1 VRRATASIQRRGIP
15 SRIIA
20 VTALLALTAL
30 VLAGLLPS
38 TATAWPIAGADSS
51 REIASLANAER
62 LQGLTR
68 PFTIAVIP
76 DTQVYTD
83 RGMPEFEKQ
92 IEWVLAHA
100 AEKNIVFV
108 THMGDVVDDGRVQ
121 AQWDN
126 ALDALGP
133 LLAQNRL
140 PFSIVR
146 GNHDDPEY
154 LLKNVPLF
162 LTKRK
167 PWFVAASPSGL
178 SQAQKFQVK
187 GVWFLH
193 IGLEHNPTEE
203 ELGWA
208 NDLLREPALRGMPVI
223 VSIHRYL
230 DEDGKAPVGQRVWDS
245 FIKDNPQVFMVLCG
259 HAALE
264 RAFVSYNTAGL
275 PVYEVLSDYQQYR
288 PFGGN
293 GLMRLIT
300 IDPVNDT
307 IEVET
312 FSPYFRYKSGRE
324 TDTDYYETDRD
335 SQFAFSLSGSGLDLN
350 ERLAYNAGSD
360 TGIRLLALS
369 LAASR
374 GTSGAFQ

>member
-1 VRRATASIQRRGIP
+1 MG
-15 SRIIA
+15 
-20 VTALLALTAL
+20 
-30 VLAGLLPS
+30 
-38 TATAWPIAGADSS
+38 
-51 REIASLANAER
+51 
-62 LQGLTR
+62 GLTR

-100 AEKNIVFV
+100 AEKNILFV
-108 THMGDVVDDGRVQ
+108 THVGDVVDDGRVQ

-154 LLKNVPLF
+154 LLKNVPLA
-162 LTKRK
+162 LTKQK

-178 SQAQKFQVK
+178 CQAQKFQAE
-187 GVWFLH
+187 GAWFLH
-193 IGLEHNPTEE
+193 IGLQHKPTDE
-203 ELGWA
+203 ELAWA
-208 NDLLREPALRGMPVI
+208 NELLERPDLEELPVI
-223 VSIHRYL
+223 VTTHGYL
-230 DEDGKAPVGQRVWDS
+230 DGGGKSKHGWRIWDGFV
-245 FIKDNPQVFMVLCG
+245 KDNPQVFMVLSG
-259 HAALE
+259 HIAQE
-264 RAFVSYNTAGL
+264 RAFVSYNSAGL
-275 PVYEVLSDYQQYR
+275 PVYEMLSDYQQYR

-300 IDPVNDT
+300 IDPLSDT
-307 IEVET
+307 IKVKT
-312 FSPYFRYKSGRE
+312 FSPYFRYKGGKE

-335 SQFAFSLSGSGLDLN
+335 SQFSFSL
-350 ERLAYNAGSD
+350 AGSVID
-360 TGIRLLALS
+360 AGEWLASGEGSTPDLRFLALS
-369 LAASR
+369 SVASR
-374 GTSGAFQ
+374 GPSIARE

>member
-1 VRRATASIQRRGIP
+1 
-15 SRIIA
+15 
-20 VTALLALTAL
+20 VTALLVLTAFL
-30 VLAGLLPS
+30 LAGLLAS
-38 TATAWPIAGADSS
+38 TATAWPVSGAGNYH
-51 REIASLANAER
+51 EIASLANVER

-108 THMGDVVDDGRVQ
+108 THVGDVVDDGRVQ

-154 LLKNVPLF
+154 LLKNVPLS
-162 LTKRK
+162 LMRQK

-178 SQAQKFQVK
+178 SQAQKFQVQ
-187 GVWFLH
+187 GAWFLH

-203 ELGWA
+203 ELAWA
-208 NDLLREPALRGMPVI
+208 NDLLREPALQGMPVI

-230 DEDGKAPVGQRVWDS
+230 DGQGKAPVGQRVWDS
-245 FIKDNPQVFMVLCG
+245 FVKDNPQIFMVLCG
-259 HAALE
+259 HAAIE

-275 PVYEVLSDYQQYR
+275 PVYEILSDYQQYR

-300 IDPVNDT
+300 IDPAKDT
-307 IEVET
+307 IQVKT
-312 FSPYFRYKSGRE
+312 FSPYFRYKSAKE
-324 TDTDYYETDRD
+324 TNTDYYETDRD
-335 SQFAFSLSGSGLDLN
+335 SQYAFSLAGSAFDLS
-350 ERLAYNAGSD
+350 ERLAYNPGSD
-360 TGIRLLALS
+360 PGFRLLTLS
-369 LAASR
+369 VVASR
-374 GTSGAFQ
+374 GTSAAFQ